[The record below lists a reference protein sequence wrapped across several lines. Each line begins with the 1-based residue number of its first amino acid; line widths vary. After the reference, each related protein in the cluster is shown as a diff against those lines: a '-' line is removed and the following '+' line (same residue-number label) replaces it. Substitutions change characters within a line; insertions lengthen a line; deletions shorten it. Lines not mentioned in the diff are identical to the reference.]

1 VPAGKLK
8 KKYDKKIL
16 FYILKSL
23 KKGVGSGSISQRYGS
38 RDPDPRQNVKD
49 PQHCLAVFG
58 ITRLKI
64 LKSSPL
70 LQRCYRAKA
79 RRVRPQQQS
88 PRSCASFPAP
98 HSSCPASCPAHGA
111 RAREEVPLVRK
122 GSPPF
127 IHCWGEYRQLFN
139 LTYLDTWCFVSRT
152 PGRGVV
158 DPYRTSCVV
167 GSNQIVCTS
176 GTSAVYLSAGF
187 PTVLNWYSYLLS
199 V

>member
-79 RRVRPQQQS
+79 RRDRPQQLS
-88 PRSCASFPAP
+88 PRSCTSFPAP

-111 RAREEVPLVRK
+111 RAREEVPLVRI
-122 GSPPF
+122 GSHRSS
-127 IHCWGEYRQLFN
+127 IVEGNIANCSIL
-139 LTYLDTWCFVSRT
+139 LTWT
-152 PGRGVV
+152 RGVLFRGPQV
-158 DPYRTSCVV
+158 EVLLTRTVR
-167 GSNQIVCTS
+167 
-176 GTSAVYLSAGF
+176 L
-187 PTVLNWYSYLLS
+187 VLWKAIRLS
-199 V
+199 VRVLRVLYISRLAYHLC